1 MLQSIALLFLFTS
14 ARAVEPACPDP
25 LAELGSAEN
34 DIVSFFL
41 SDAETSLA
49 EAVDAFGCSRLATA
63 EDVAR
68 LLLAKGMI
76 LRFQED
82 LAGAERAFASAR
94 AVSPETYNEDYGDE
108 VKAVWASSPSLDGKP
123 ALVAIRNLGAVERLW
138 LDGTESAAP
147 LKVAPGLHLL
157 QAGAEVPRFARL
169 LDVAAADELTVT
181 LPALDRVEAADASL
195 SAGIERNRN
204 FVPALV
210 TGGAAALLYGGAIGM
225 RQVYDSS
232 PSDGG
237 MIAVNGLFG
246 GAIATG
252 VAAGSLLLVQL
263 TKRKR

>member
-1 MLQSIALLFLFTS
+1 MLAAIALFSFFTS
-14 ARAVEPACPDP
+14 ARAAEPACPDP
-25 LAELGSAEN
+25 VAELGSAEN

-41 SDAETSLA
+41 SDAETSLS
-49 EAVDAFGCSRLATA
+49 ETVDAFGCSRPATA

-108 VKAVWASSPSLDGKP
+108 VKGAWASAASLDGKP
-123 ALVAIRNLGAVERLW
+123 ARVAIRNLGAAERLW
-138 LDGTESAAP
+138 LDGTEASAP
-147 LKVAPGLHLL
+147 LEVAPGLHLL

-169 LDVAAADELTVT
+169 LDVTAADELTVT
-181 LPALDRVEAADASL
+181 LPALDRVEGADTSL
-195 SAGIERNRN
+195 SAGIDRDRN

-210 TGGAAALLYGGAIGM
+210 TGGAAAALYGGAIGA
-225 RQVYDSS
+225 RQAYDSS

-237 MIAVNGLFG
+237 MIAVNGLY
-246 GAIATG
+246 GASIATG

-263 TKRKR
+263 TKRKK